1 MSEYNGQCCAHL
13 RVRYLTR
20 EQDKAT
26 FGWWACEDC
35 QHQFVPLAMA
45 EYQAREI
52 AELQQENAAL
62 SDVVSTLNSAQVTDY
77 ATIDALRARAEAA
90 EKAIKD
96 YNDSCIGA
104 CEYRVK
110 TNHCEAY
117 LGRGRNCPDCPR
129 DDVID
134 YPAAIAA
141 GGDDAK
147 D

>member
-52 AELQQENAAL
+52 AELRQ
-62 SDVVSTLNSAQVTDY
+62 DVARHLEI
-77 ATIDALRARAEAA
+77 ATREISYDDALRARAEALQS
-90 EKAIKD
+90 KLD
-96 YNDSCIGA
+96 
-104 CEYRVK
+104 
-110 TNHCEAY
+110 AY
-117 LGRGRNCPDCPR
+117 EH
-129 DDVID
+129 
-134 YPAAIAA
+134 
-141 GGDDAK
+141 K
-147 D
+147 